1 VGKKKSFE
9 IIVVDDDA
17 SICKILYELFSSQ
30 GYFVRTAGNGIE
42 ALNLIEQKL
51 PDLVVSDIQM
61 PGMGG
66 FELFR
71 ILKSK
76 YPSVKHIMMTS
87 YDVDRYISSVREHN
101 IGNII
106 LKGADFSLEE
116 ISSYVKSLLTGDI
129 FGLKRFFPGSDI
141 HTVSIQSYANTK
153 EIIPAITQMASSD
166 RAVYLEIAIDE
177 LVSNAFFH
185 GVLQMT
191 GVPRELWSEDF
202 VVPAEKAVK
211 VSWAVDESKIGVAIE
226 DPQGNLKKEAALRW
240 LDSCRDEI
248 TGEEHGRGLMLVRK
262 LIDRLIINIDPGRRT
277 ECIVIQYN
285 ESTKNISRK
294 PLLIH
299 EL

>member
-1 VGKKKSFE
+1 MGKKKSFE
-9 IIVVDDDA
+9 IIVVDDDT
-17 SICKILYELFSSQ
+17 SICKILYELFHSQ
-30 GYFVRTAGNGIE
+30 GYVVRTAGNGIE
-42 ALNLIEQKL
+42 ALALMEQKL

-116 ISSYVKSLLTGDI
+116 ISTYVNSLLTGDI

-141 HTVSIQSYANTK
+141 KTVSIQSYSNTK
-153 EIIPAITQMASSD
+153 DIIPVITQMASSD

-240 LDSCRDEI
+240 LDSCRDET

-285 ESTKNISRK
+285 ESTKNTSRK

>member
-1 VGKKKSFE
+1 VGKKKSYE
-9 IIVVDDDA
+9 IIVVDDDT
-17 SICKILYELFSSQ
+17 SICMILNELFSSQ
-30 GYFVRTAGNGIE
+30 GYIVRTAGNGID
-42 ALNLIEQKL
+42 ALALMQQKI
-51 PDLVVSDIQM
+51 PDLVISDIQM

-129 FGLKRFFPGSDI
+129 FGLKRFFPGCEI
-141 HTVSIQSYANTK
+141 KTISIQSYAHTK
-153 EIIPAITQMASSD
+153 DIIPTITQMASSD

-240 LDSCRDEI
+240 LDSCRDEKNS
-248 TGEEHGRGLMLVRK
+248 EEHGRGLMLVRK
-262 LIDRLIINIDPGRRT
+262 LIDRLIINIDPGKRT

-285 ESTKNISRK
+285 ESVKNISRK

>member
-1 VGKKKSFE
+1 VGKKKRFE
-9 IIVVDDDA
+9 IIVVDDDTI
-17 SICKILYELFSSQ
+17 ICKVLHELFSSQ
-30 GYFVRTAGNGIE
+30 GYIIRTAGNGIE
-42 ALNLIEQKL
+42 ALNLIEQKI
-51 PDLVVSDIQM
+51 PDLVISDIQM

-153 EIIPAITQMASSD
+153 EIIPTITQMASSD

-285 ESTKNISRK
+285 ESTKNINRK

>member
-1 VGKKKSFE
+1 MGKKKSYD
-9 IIVVDDDA
+9 ILVVDDDT
-17 SICKILYELFSSQ
+17 SICKILYDLFNSQ
-30 GYFVRTAGNGIE
+30 GYAVRTAGNGIE
-42 ALNLIEQKL
+42 AIDLIEQKL
-51 PDLVVSDIQM
+51 PDLVMSDIQM

-71 ILKSK
+71 ILKSR

-116 ISSYVKSLLTGDI
+116 ISSYVKTLLSGDI
-129 FGLKRFFPGSDI
+129 FGLKRFFPGCEI
-141 HTVSIQSYANTK
+141 KTVSIQSYANTK
-153 EIIPAITQMASSD
+153 EIIPEISQLAASD

-191 GVPRELWSEDF
+191 GVPREQWSEDF
-202 VVPAEKAVK
+202 IVPVEKAVK

-240 LDSCRDEI
+240 LDSCRDE
-248 TGEEHGRGLMLVRK
+248 TTDEEHGRGLMLVRK

-285 ESTKNISRK
+285 ESSKNISRK

>member
-1 VGKKKSFE
+1 MGKKKSYE

-17 SICKILYELFSSQ
+17 IICKILFELFCSQ
-30 GYFVRTAGNGIE
+30 GYGVRTAGNGIE
-42 ALNLIEQKL
+42 AIALIEKKL
-51 PDLVVSDIQM
+51 PDLILSDIQM

-87 YDVDRYISSVREHN
+87 FDVDRYISSVREHN

-116 ISSYVKSLLTGDI
+116 ISSYVNSLLTGDI

-141 HTVSIQSYANTK
+141 KSVSIQSYANTK
-153 EIIPAITQMASSD
+153 EIIPIISQLASSD

-191 GVPRELWSEDF
+191 GVPRELWTDDF
-202 VVPAEKAVK
+202 IVPAEKAVK

-240 LDSCRDEI
+240 LDSCRDDAV
-248 TGEEHGRGLMLVRK
+248 GEEHGRGLMLVRK
-262 LIDRLIINIDPGRRT
+262 LIDRLIINIDPGKRT

>member
-1 VGKKKSFE
+1 MGKKQNYD
-9 IIVVDDDA
+9 IIVVDDD
-17 SICKILYELFSSQ
+17 SNICTILNQLFSSQ
-30 GYFVRTAGNGIE
+30 GYAVRTAENGIE
-42 ALNLIEQKL
+42 ALNLIQQKL

-141 HTVSIQSYANTK
+141 HTVSIQSYSNTK
-153 EIIPAITQMASSD
+153 DIIPVITQLASKD

-240 LDSCRDEI
+240 LDSCRDET

-262 LIDRLIINIDPGRRT
+262 LIDRMIINIDPGKRT

-285 ESTKNISRK
+285 ESNKNISRK

>member
-9 IIVVDDDA
+9 IIVVDDDT
-17 SICKILYELFSSQ
+17 SICRILYELFSSQ
-30 GYFVRTAGNGIE
+30 GYVVRTAENGID
-42 ALNLIEQKL
+42 ALSLIQQKL
-51 PDLVVSDIQM
+51 PDLVMSDIQM

-129 FGLKRFFPGSDI
+129 FGLKRFFPGSEI
-141 HTVSIQSYANTK
+141 KTVSIQSYANTK
-153 EIIPAITQMASSD
+153 EIIPVITKLASSD

-202 VVPAEKAVK
+202 IVPSEKAVK
-211 VSWAVDESKIGVAIE
+211 VSWAVDETKIGVAIE

-240 LDSCRDEI
+240 LDSCRDET